1 MTPCADAPPALA
13 QVVQRYAET
22 NRGIVFFHLHR
33 LFDVHDAVAA
43 RHEDLALN
51 GVYNDGVLV
60 RVHVTAYSIDGKPAS
75 AADIAGIE
83 ESWVHPKPGDA
94 FSPPFD
100 ERNLDTYQYR
110 ADGDAAISFTTSVQ
124 EQGHG
129 NGSFSYDAQN
139 DVVSYTYQ
147 PNVLPPHAKWGRITA
162 QRAEV
167 LPGYWASTQETQE
180 YKGSVG
186 PFAGS
191 GTVETTYSDFRRFP
205 DLQSALAAL

>member
-60 RVHVTAYSIDGKPAS
+60 RVHVTADSIDGKPAS

-83 ESWVHPKPGDA
+83 ESGSIE
-94 FSPPFD
+94 SPAM
-100 ERNLDTYQYR
+100 RSHRRSTS
-110 ADGDAAISFTTSVQ
+110 AISI
-124 EQGHG
+124 
-129 NGSFSYDAQN
+129 
-139 DVVSYTYQ
+139 
-147 PNVLPPHAKWGRITA
+147 RINIAPTA
-162 QRAEV
+162 TPR
-167 LPGYWASTQETQE
+167 
-180 YKGSVG
+180 
-186 PFAGS
+186 
-191 GTVETTYSDFRRFP
+191 
-205 DLQSALAAL
+205 